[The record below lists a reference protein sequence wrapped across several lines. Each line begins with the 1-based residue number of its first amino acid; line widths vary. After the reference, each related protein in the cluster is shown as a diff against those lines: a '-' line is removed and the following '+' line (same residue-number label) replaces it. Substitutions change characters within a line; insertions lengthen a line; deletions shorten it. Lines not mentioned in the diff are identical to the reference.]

1 MWDYSCNGNIN
12 ASESLYTFADTL
24 IFMKTLQSTTVY
36 FEKSTPKT
44 VPTKEFSKLVEEFL
58 IIFLSPYLQ

>member
-1 MWDYSCNGNIN
+1 MWDYSCNVNIN

-24 IFMKTLQSTTVY
+24 IFMETLQSTIVY
-36 FEKSTPKT
+36 FEKSAPKT

-58 IIFLSPYLQ
+58 RIFLSPYLQ